1 MLPKLISFLET
12 LQKEILWAANEGRAD
27 LVESIL
33 MRDITTKDSVDD
45 DGYTPLHRAAYTN
58 NVDIAKILLQ
68 YGANVNAKTEFE
80 WTPLHSAVKWSNAE
94 CAALLL
100 QHGAD
105 VNALSQ
111 GQQTPLHIAATV
123 SNCRETAMTLM
134 MEPNCDTS
142 ALNNSDETA
151 PEIARR
157 TGRSYPLFAMGHTAY
172 SVETGLVD

>member
-1 MLPKLISFLET
+1 MISET
-12 LQKEILWAANEGRAD
+12 LHKEILWAASEGKCD

-33 MRDITTKDSVDD
+33 MRDITTKDSVDE
-45 DGYTPLHRAAYTN
+45 DGYTPLHRAAYSN
-58 NVDIAKILLQ
+58 NVDIAKILIQ

-105 VNALSQ
+105 VNAISQ
-111 GQQTPLHIAATV
+111 GQQTPLHVAATV

-134 MEPNCDTS
+134 LEPNCDAA
-142 ALNNSDETA
+142 ALNNSHETA
-151 PEIARR
+151 ADIAKR
-157 TGRSYPLFAMGHTAY
+157 TGRTYPLFEMGHSAFT
-172 SVETGLVD
+172 VETGLVD

>member
-1 MLPKLISFLET
+1 MISFLET

-45 DGYTPLHRAAYTN
+45 DGYTPLHRASYTN

>member
-1 MLPKLISFLET
+1 
-12 LQKEILWAANEGRAD
+12 
-27 LVESIL
+27 

-58 NVDIAKILLQ
+58 NVDIARILIQ
-68 YGANVNAKTEFE
+68 YGANVDARTEYE

-94 CAALLL
+94 CAAFLL

-111 GQQTPLHIAATV
+111 GKQTPLHIASTI

-134 MEPNCDTS
+134 MEPNCNTA
-142 ALNNSDETA
+142 ALNNSEETA
-151 PEIARR
+151 AEIARR
-157 TGRSYPLFAMGHTAY
+157 TGLSYPLFAMGHSAY
-172 SVETGLVD
+172 TVETGLID